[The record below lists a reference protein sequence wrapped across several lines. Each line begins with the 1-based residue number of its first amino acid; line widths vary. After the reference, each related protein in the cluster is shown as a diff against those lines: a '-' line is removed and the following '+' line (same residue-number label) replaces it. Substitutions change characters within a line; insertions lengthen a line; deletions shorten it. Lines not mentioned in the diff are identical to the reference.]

1 MSKKTKHSKILGTD
15 YDPNNDISLDVKPD
29 GDCEVK
35 YKGQKMDYMTYVD
48 EIEERAT
55 RKGEGKKPVKS
66 FMGLFSG
73 WGKGTLKKSYEE

>member
-15 YDPNNDISLDVKPD
+15 YDPNNDMSLDVKPD

-55 RKGEGKKPVKS
+55 RHQQGKPIKS
-66 FMGLFSG
+66 IGSFVGF
-73 WGKGTLKKSYEE
+73 GKGTLKKAYEK

>member
-1 MSKKTKHSKILGTD
+1 MSKKRKHSKILGTD
-15 YDPNNDISLDVKPD
+15 YDPNNDMSLDIKPD

-55 RKGEGKKPVKS
+55 RHQKGKPINS
-66 FMGLFSG
+66 MGTFAG
-73 WGKGTLKKSYEE
+73 FGKGTLKKSYEK